1 MSRQINSLQPRRLNE
16 LPDKH
21 FFIRALTDRISKAG
35 QERLALQVVE
45 CPAHPAGRPGELEDA
60 LAQRIYASVR
70 SDDLVARIDTNTIGI
85 LFNHVQTTAEAISIA
100 QRMLSLTSPIANPGT
115 GEASVGILMLDGQAV
130 PAMLAIAQAHTA
142 ALRAQQYSCGR
153 WELWRSDSE
162 SAHAVAREADRW
174 AQRIHAGLKQ
184 EEFRLYYQPQLALDT
199 GKVVGVE
206 ALVRWQQS
214 DRLVP
219 PAEFIPAAENNGSIV
234 QLGEWVLD
242 EACRQMAFW
251 QREDMHCPR
260 MAVNVSAHQLR
271 GGIVDTV
278 WRTLARHSLA
288 PSQLEI
294 ELTESALLSDP
305 AEAKAIAHELAD
317 LGVTLSLDDFGVGYS
332 SFARLRSMPF
342 KTVKIDHQFV
352 SRMTAD
358 SYDYDLIRML
368 IDLAKKKQITTIAEG
383 VEQPEQRELLSSLGC
398 DAWQGYLCAPPL
410 PAERITQ
417 FLRQPGVLQ

>member
-1 MSRQINSLQPRRLNE
+1 MPRQTHSLQPRRLDE

-21 FFIRALTDRISKAG
+21 VFLRALSARISNAG
-35 QERLALQVVE
+35 RECMALQVVE
-45 CPAHPAGRPGELEDA
+45 CPAHPAGKLEDA

-70 SDDLVARIDTNTIGI
+70 GDDLVARIDTNTIAI
-85 LFNHVQTTAEAISIA
+85 LFNNVRNTAEAIGIA
-100 QRMLSLTSPIANPGT
+100 QRMLSLTSPPTPQTAL
-115 GEASVGILMLDGQAV
+115 EAAIGIVMLDGQV
-130 PAMLAIAQAHTA
+130 MPALLAIAQAHTA
-142 ALRAQQYSCGR
+142 ALRAQQYTCSR
-153 WELWRSDSE
+153 WELWRSDTE
-162 SAHAVAREADRW
+162 SAQSVAREADRW
-174 AQRIHAGLKQ
+174 AERIHAGLKRD
-184 EEFRLYYQPQLALDT
+184 EFRLYYQPQLAL
-199 GKVVGVE
+199 GSGELVGME

-242 EACRQMAFW
+242 EACRQMASW
-251 QREDMHCPR
+251 KKDDMHCPR

-294 ELTESALLSDP
+294 ELTESALLNNPD
-305 AEAKAIAHELAD
+305 EARAIAHELAD

-332 SFARLRSMPF
+332 SFARLRNLPF

-383 VEQPEQRELLSSLGC
+383 VEHSEQRELLSGLGC

-410 PAERITQ
+410 PAERLTQ
-417 FLRQPGVLQ
+417 FLKYPRTLQ

>member
-1 MSRQINSLQPRRLNE
+1 MSRQTHSPQVRRLDE

-21 FFIRALTDRISKAG
+21 FFIRTLTARIGNAG
-35 QERLALQVVE
+35 RARMALQIVE
-45 CPAHPAGRPGELEDA
+45 CPEHSAGCAGEPGDA
-60 LAQRIYASVR
+60 LARRIYANIR
-70 SDDLVARIDTNTIGI
+70 SGDLVARIDTNTIGI
-85 LFNHVQTTAEAISIA
+85 LFNEIQSTAEAITIA
-100 QRMLSLTSPIANPGT
+100 QRILSLASPPTQSTAN
-115 GEASVGILMLDGQAV
+115 EASIGILMLDGQAM

-153 WELWRSDSE
+153 WELWRSDTE
-162 SAHAVAREADRW
+162 SAQAIAREADRW

-184 EEFRLYYQPQLALDT
+184 DEFRLYYQPQLALGT
-199 GKVVGVE
+199 GELVGVE

-219 PAEFIPAAENNGSIV
+219 PSEFIPAAENNGSII

-242 EACRQMAFW
+242 EACRQMASW
-251 QREDMHCPR
+251 QRKDMHCPR

-305 AEAKAIAHELAD
+305 DESKAIAHELAD

-383 VEQPEQRELLSSLGC
+383 VEHTEQRELLNSMGC

-410 PAERITQ
+410 PADRVTQ
-417 FLRQPGVLQ
+417 FLRHPGMVQ

>member
-1 MSRQINSLQPRRLNE
+1 MPRQTHSLPPRRLDE

-21 FFIRALTDRISKAG
+21 VFLRALTARIGTASR
-35 QERLALQVVE
+35 ERLALQVIE
-45 CPAHPAGRPGELEDA
+45 CPAHPAVRGGQLEDA

-85 LFNHVQTTAEAISIA
+85 LFNNIQGTAEAISIA
-100 QRMLSLTSPIANPGT
+100 QRMLSLTGPTLDAT
-115 GEASVGILMLDGQAV
+115 REAAIGIVMLEGQV
-130 PAMLAIAQAHTA
+130 IPALLAIAQAHTA
-142 ALRAQQYSCGR
+142 ALRAQQYTCSR

-162 SAHAVAREADRW
+162 SAQTIAREADRW
-174 AQRIHAGLKQ
+174 ADRIHAGLKRD
-184 EEFRLYYQPQLALDT
+184 EFRLYYQPQLALGT
-199 GKVVGVE
+199 GAVVGVE

-219 PAEFIPAAENNGSIV
+219 PAEFIPAAESNGSII
-234 QLGEWVLD
+234 QLGEWVLE
-242 EACRQMAFW
+242 EACRQMAAW
-251 QREDMHCPR
+251 QRDDMHCPR

-278 WRTLARHSLA
+278 WRTLARHGLS

-305 AEAKAIAHELAD
+305 AEAKAIAHELSD

-332 SFARLRSMPF
+332 SFARLRNLPF

-383 VEQPEQRELLSSLGC
+383 VEHTAQRELLNDLGC

-417 FLRQPGVLQ
+417 FLRQRGTMLQ